1 MIDER
6 EMKYILQVAEELSF
20 SQAAKKLYVSQPS
33 LSQCIK
39 KVEIEIGVELFDR
52 RTSPLTLT
60 FAGGLYIKKAKQIQ
74 TIQQDLLS
82 QIEDLSDLK
91 RGHLKIGTSYSRT
104 AYLLTR
110 ILPEFRMR
118 FPGIDISLVEGTTIE
133 LQEYAASGMTD
144 LSFVYLPLKNEE
156 LIYEHIVDEE
166 ILLALPAN
174 HPISQ
179 KFSSQEQT
187 IPFPKVSFAAFA
199 NEPFIVMKNKRK
211 MREAFLTL
219 CEKTKTHPKVILQ
232 SNSLVSAQSL
242 VAVGVGATLV
252 TDTLAL
258 YNKLASNPCYFSLI
272 EPIEPRHMVAAY
284 PKKVRLSKAA
294 DAFLQLTK
302 EYM

>member
-39 KVEIEIGVELFDR
+39 KVEMEIGVELFDR

-60 FAGGLYIKKAKQIQ
+60 FAGSLYVKKAKQIQ

-110 ILPEFRMR
+110 ILPEFRTR
-118 FPGIDISLVEGTTIE
+118 FPGIDISLVEGTTTE
-133 LQEYAASGMTD
+133 LQEYAVSGMTD

-187 IPFPKVSFAAFA
+187 SPFPKVSFAAFA

-219 CEKTKTHPKVILQ
+219 CEKTKTHPNVILQ

-272 EPIEPRHMVAAY
+272 ESIEPRHMVAAY

>member
-1 MIDER
+1 M
-6 EMKYILQVAEELSF
+6 
-20 SQAAKKLYVSQPS
+20 
-33 LSQCIK
+33 SQCIK

-91 RGHLKIGTSYSRT
+91 RGHLKIGTSYSRP
-104 AYLLTR
+104 ASLLTR
-110 ILPEFRMR
+110 LFPEFRMR
-118 FPGIDISLVEGTTIE
+118 FPGIDISLVEGTTTE

-179 KFSSQEQT
+179 KFSQQEQT

-199 NEPFIVMKNKRK
+199 NEPFIVMK
-211 MREAFLTL
+211 
-219 CEKTKTHPKVILQ
+219 KT
-232 SNSLVSAQSL
+232 
-242 VAVGVGATLV
+242 
-252 TDTLAL
+252 
-258 YNKLASNPCYFSLI
+258 
-272 EPIEPRHMVAAY
+272 
-284 PKKVRLSKAA
+284 
-294 DAFLQLTK
+294 
-302 EYM
+302 